1 MLALTETYVLILVMT
16 INLKNEDS
24 VNMGMSDISKNRRD
38 ELNLTLLDI
47 TKKVGISEA
56 TVQRYESG
64 QIRNIRQDKI
74 DKLAAA
80 LQLTPAQL
88 FGWEDVQSEEA
99 KNKGTS
105 APDFDSKETKSHS
118 DDPDQIISLLEKLAA
133 LHDKGILTDEEYIGK
148 KRELLE
154 RL

>member
-1 MLALTETYVLILVMT
+1 M
-16 INLKNEDS
+16 S
-24 VNMGMSDISKNRRD
+24 MSDIIQKRRD

-47 TKKVGISEA
+47 AKKVGISEA

-64 QIRNIRQDKI
+64 QIKNIRQDKI
-74 DKLAAA
+74 GKLAAA

-88 FGWEDVQSEEA
+88 FGWEDVQSEET

-105 APDFDSKETKSHS
+105 MPDSDSKETKSRS
-118 DDPDQIISLLEKLAA
+118 DDPDLIISVLEKLAA

-148 KRELLE
+148 KRDLLD